1 MATTTTYAPA
11 GITTA
16 LREDLS
22 DTIVNIAPTDT
33 VFMSN
38 IGKEKVKQRYHE
50 WLQDTLTTAANCAV
64 TEGNDAVLTTAAAQ
78 TRVGNY
84 TQMGALAA

>member
-1 MATTTTYAPA
+1 MAMTSSYSPS

-22 DTIVNIAPTDT
+22 DVITNIAPYDT

-38 IGKEKVKQRYHE
+38 IGKEKVKGKYHE
-50 WLQDTLTTAANCAV
+50 WL
-64 TEGNDAVLTTAAAQ
+64 
-78 TRVGNY
+78 R
-84 TQMGALAA
+84 

>member
-1 MATTTTYAPA
+1 MGSMATTYVPA

-22 DTIVNIAPTDT
+22 DVITNIAPTDT

-38 IGKEKVKQRYHE
+38 IGKEKIKTKFHE
-50 WLQDTLTTAANCAV
+50 WL
-64 TEGNDAVLTTAAAQ
+64 
-78 TRVGNY
+78 
-84 TQMGALAA
+84 

>member
-1 MATTTTYAPA
+1 MTMPSEQQSNTK
-11 GITTA
+11 
-16 LREDLS
+16 
-22 DTIVNIAPTDT
+22 PTDT

-38 IGKEKVKQRYHE
+38 IGKEKVKNKYHE

-64 TEGNDAVLTTAAAQ
+64 TEGNDAVLTEIAAQ

-84 TQMGALAA
+84 TQIAA

>member
-1 MATTTTYAPA
+1 MATTTTYLPT

-22 DTIVNIAPTDT
+22 DVITNIAPYDT

-38 IGKEKVKQRYHE
+38 IGKEKVKGKYHE
-50 WLQDTLTTAANCAV
+50 WL
-64 TEGNDAVLTTAAAQ
+64 
-78 TRVGNY
+78 R
-84 TQMGALAA
+84 

>member
-1 MATTTTYAPA
+1 MATTTTYLPT

-22 DTIVNIAPTDT
+22 DVITNIAPYDT

-38 IGKEKVKQRYHE
+38 IGKEKVKGKYH
-50 WLQDTLTTAANCAV
+50 
-64 TEGNDAVLTTAAAQ
+64 
-78 TRVGNY
+78 R
-84 TQMGALAA
+84 